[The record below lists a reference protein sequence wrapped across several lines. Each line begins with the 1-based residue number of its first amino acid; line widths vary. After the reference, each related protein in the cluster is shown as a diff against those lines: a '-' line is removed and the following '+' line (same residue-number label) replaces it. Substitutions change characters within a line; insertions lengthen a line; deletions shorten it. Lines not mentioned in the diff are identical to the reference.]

1 MRVEGERAQVLVTVK
16 ATPQPSASYGDTS
29 CVAGVRIDGDE
40 PSWIR
45 LYPIAFRW
53 LNGESQFAKY
63 DVIELEVRRRD
74 ADTRKES
81 YSPAQDSWHKIN
93 HLRPGNS
100 RHQVIGRL
108 PVTTTCEL
116 MSAASADPAATS
128 LGLVYPTDVDRLE
141 FEPHPKWTPEQLA
154 KMHDRI
160 LKESTALI
168 PMSGSIPSVLK
179 EPAFKVRYRYRC
191 ESTGCRGHQG
201 RILDWELTALQNR
214 LRHDG
219 KDVKAGV
226 TEKFLDQMFAADR
239 RTGFYM
245 GNFELA
251 ARRGKFKRSRRVLA
265 KGRRCCRAPAGSFL
279 ARDQRTIE
287 DPPYLLEHLL
297 AVAVL
302 LVRFVAEDRDGPGAS
317 EIGQLF

>member
-40 PSWIR
+40 PTWIR

-53 LNGESQFAKY
+53 LDGESQFAKY

-93 HLRPGNS
+93 HLRPGKS

-128 LGLVYPTDVDRLE
+128 LGLVYPADVDRLE
-141 FEPHPKWTPEQLA
+141 FEPHPKWKPEQLA
-154 KMHDRI
+154 KMQDRI

-226 TEKFLDQMFAADR
+226 TEKFLDQMFASDR

-251 ARRGKFKRSRRVLA
+251 ARRGKFSVLGVYWPKA
-265 KGRRCCRAPAGSFL
+265 
-279 ARDQRTIE
+279 E
-287 DPPYLLEHLL
+287 D
-297 AVAVL
+297 AVAPQP
-302 LVRFVAEDRDGPGAS
+302 A
-317 EIGQLF
+317 LF

>member
-29 CVAGVRIDGDE
+29 CVAGVRIDGNG
-40 PSWIR
+40 PTWIR

-53 LNGESQFAKY
+53 LDGESQFAKY

-74 ADTRKES
+74 SDTRKES

-93 HLRPGNS
+93 HLKPGKS

-116 MSAASADPAATS
+116 MSAASSDPAATS
-128 LGLVYPTDVDRLE
+128 LGLVYPADVDRLE

-154 KMHDRI
+154 KMQDRI
-160 LKESTALI
+160 FKESTALI

-201 RILDWELTALQNR
+201 RILDWEPTALQNR

-251 ARRGKFKRSRRVLA
+251 ARRGKFSVLGVYWPKA
-265 KGRRCCRAPAGSFL
+265 
-279 ARDQRTIE
+279 E
-287 DPPYLLEHLL
+287 D
-297 AVAVL
+297 AVAPQP
-302 LVRFVAEDRDGPGAS
+302 A
-317 EIGQLF
+317 LF

>member
-1 MRVEGERAQVLVTVK
+1 MRRCPNPAIGSRHERAQVLVTVK

-40 PSWIR
+40 PTWIR

-53 LNGESQFAKY
+53 LDGESQFAKY

-74 ADTRKES
+74 SDTRKES

-93 HLRPGNS
+93 HLRPGKS

-116 MSAASADPAATS
+116 MSAASADPAAKS

-154 KMHDRI
+154 KMQDRI

-191 ESTGCRGHQG
+191 ESAGCRGHQG

-251 ARRGKFKRSRRVLA
+251 ARRGKFSVIGVYWPKA
-265 KGRRCCRAPAGSFL
+265 
-279 ARDQRTIE
+279 E
-287 DPPYLLEHLL
+287 D
-297 AVAVL
+297 AVAPQP
-302 LVRFVAEDRDGPGAS
+302 A
-317 EIGQLF
+317 LF

>member
-40 PSWIR
+40 PTWIR

-53 LNGESQFAKY
+53 LDGESQFAKY

-74 ADTRKES
+74 SDTRKES

-93 HLRPGNS
+93 HLRPGKS

-116 MSAASADPAATS
+116 MSAASADPSSTS
-128 LGLVYPTDVDRLE
+128 LGLVYPADVDRLE

-154 KMHDRI
+154 KMQDRI

-168 PMSGSIPSVLK
+168 PMSGAIPSVLK

-191 ESTGCRGHQG
+191 ESAGCRGHQG

-226 TEKFLDQMFAADR
+226 TEKFLDQMFASDR

-251 ARRGKFKRSRRVLA
+251 ARRGKFSVLGVYWPKA
-265 KGRRCCRAPAGSFL
+265 
-279 ARDQRTIE
+279 D
-287 DPPYLLEHLL
+287 D
-297 AVAVL
+297 AVAPQP
-302 LVRFVAEDRDGPGAS
+302 A
-317 EIGQLF
+317 LF

>member
-40 PSWIR
+40 PTWIR

-53 LNGESQFAKY
+53 LDGESQFAKY

-74 ADTRKES
+74 SDTRKES

-93 HLRPGNS
+93 HLRPGKS

-116 MSAASADPAATS
+116 MSAASADPAAKS

-154 KMHDRI
+154 KMQDRI

-191 ESTGCRGHQG
+191 ESAGCRGHQG

-251 ARRGKFKRSRRVLA
+251 ARRGKFSVLGVYWPKA
-265 KGRRCCRAPAGSFL
+265 
-279 ARDQRTIE
+279 E
-287 DPPYLLEHLL
+287 D
-297 AVAVL
+297 AVATQP
-302 LVRFVAEDRDGPGAS
+302 A
-317 EIGQLF
+317 LF

>member
-29 CVAGVRIDGDE
+29 CVAGIRIDGDA
-40 PSWIR
+40 PTWIR

-53 LNGESQFAKY
+53 LDGESQFAKY

-74 ADTRKES
+74 SDTRTES

-93 HLRPGNS
+93 HLRPGKS

-116 MSAASADPAATS
+116 MTAASADPAATS
-128 LGLVYPTDVDRLE
+128 LGLVYPADVDRLE

-154 KMHDRI
+154 KMQDRI

-191 ESTGCRGHQG
+191 ESTTCRGHQG

-226 TEKFLDQMFAADR
+226 TEKFLDQMFASDR

-251 ARRGKFKRSRRVLA
+251 ARRGKFSVLGVYWPKA
-265 KGRRCCRAPAGSFL
+265 
-279 ARDQRTIE
+279 E
-287 DPPYLLEHLL
+287 D
-297 AVAVL
+297 AVAPQP
-302 LVRFVAEDRDGPGAS
+302 A
-317 EIGQLF
+317 LF

>member
-40 PSWIR
+40 PTWIR

-53 LNGESQFAKY
+53 LDGESQFAKY

-74 ADTRKES
+74 SDTRKES

-116 MSAASADPAATS
+116 MSAASADPAAKS

-154 KMHDRI
+154 KMQDRI

-191 ESTGCRGHQG
+191 ESAGCRGHQG

-226 TEKFLDQMFAADR
+226 TEKFLDQMFASDR

-251 ARRGKFKRSRRVLA
+251 ARRGKFSVLGVYWPKA
-265 KGRRCCRAPAGSFL
+265 
-279 ARDQRTIE
+279 E
-287 DPPYLLEHLL
+287 D
-297 AVAVL
+297 AVAPQP
-302 LVRFVAEDRDGPGAS
+302 A
-317 EIGQLF
+317 LF